1 MAKLTEAE
9 VHAAA
14 ADLDAQGIKP
24 TVTKVREKLGKG
36 SFSTVATML
45 TSYEGTTKEGS
56 DSETPNELEALL
68 PIIWA
73 KCEAIARERFKEE
86 QEAIEKRVKDL
97 EEENEALKRIVD
109 KQAEEYE
116 FAIEE
121 ANKQDQKIKKLE
133 SERDALKEKNAFFK
147 GMIEGKIKFGEKTA
161 KAKNEQPKKTK
172 IPPNIET
179 AAVPGMEN

>member
-45 TSYEGTTKEGS
+45 TSYEGTTKESS
-56 DSETPNELEALL
+56 DSETPEELEPLL

-86 QEAIEKRVKDL
+86 QEATEKKLREL
-97 EEENEALKRIVD
+97 EEENQVLKRIIEN
-109 KQAEEYE
+109 QEET
-116 FAIEE
+116 IEKNE
-121 ANKQDQKIKKLE
+121 NEIDGLRSLTKKAE

-147 GMIEGKIKFGEKTA
+147 GMLEGKVKFGDKTA
-161 KAKNEQPKKTK
+161 KSKAEQPKRTK
-172 IPPNIET
+172 VPANVES
-179 AAVPGMEN
+179 AAVPGMEA